1 MPGTLWTMP
10 SLNTRPNPTDV
21 MEPLKEAFFVAVG
34 LGLMA
39 AQKANVM
46 RLDFE
51 QRHSSELIAL
61 ETKVDQVLE
70 QLEITLPEPARTWMH
85 STRSAGAAAQERLRH
100 VLGSA

>member
-1 MPGTLWTMP
+1 M
-10 SLNTRPNPTDV
+10 SNLNSGPDLSSRPNPTDV

-34 LGLMA
+34 FGVMA

-46 RLDFE
+46 RLEFE
-51 QRHSSELIAL
+51 QRHASELSAL

-70 QLEITLPEPARTWMH
+70 QLEVTLPEPARTWMH
-85 STRSAGAAAQERLRH
+85 STRSAGAAAQERLRQ